1 MLSEFEEH
9 NDITPLVEASRD
21 TMMNMIYDAVINHT
35 DQAVYNSVPKEEKVE
50 ALTNVIKY
58 FEEIEE
64 YEKCF
69 DIKKVI
75 QQIQC

>member
-9 NDITPLVEASRD
+9 NDIDPLVEASKD
-21 TMMNMIYDAVINHT
+21 TMMNMIYNAIINHT
-35 DQAVYNSVPKEEKVE
+35 EQAVYNNVPREEKVE